1 MKYSL
6 LTNLATLGLV
16 GRIKKAPGTAGS
28 FIAVLLAPLCFLPFT
43 PVQRL
48 LILAVLFM
56 IGLKASE
63 QAENELKEHDPQS
76 VIIDEVFGQW
86 LTLLPVNVI
95 SYFGSKA
102 IQPQEWF
109 ILMIGFLLFRAF
121 DISKIG
127 PVGLCERKLRGG
139 LGIMAD
145 DGMAGILGAMLM
157 YPFQFYGNVI
167 FGY

>member
-1 MKYSL
+1 MRYSL

-28 FIAVLLAPLCFLPFT
+28 FIAVLLAPLCFLPLSI
-43 PVQRL
+43 PHRL
-48 LILAVLFM
+48 LVLVILFV

-63 QAENELKEHDPQS
+63 QAEIELGEKDPQS
-76 VIIDEVFGQW
+76 VIIDEVLGQW
-86 LTLLPVNVI
+86 LSLLPVNTL
-95 SYFGSKA
+95 SYFSTKA
-102 IQPQEWF
+102 IAPHEWF
-109 ILMIGFLLFRAF
+109 VLMIGFLLFRAF

-145 DGMAGILGAMLM
+145 DAMAGILCAMLM
-157 YPFQFYGNVI
+157 YPFQFYGNLI

>member
-1 MKYSL
+1 MQYSL
-6 LTNLATLGLV
+6 LTNIATLGLV

-28 FIAVLLAPLCFLPFT
+28 FLAVLLAPLCFLPFT
-43 PVQRL
+43 LVQRL
-48 LILAVLFM
+48 LILVVLFV

-63 QAENELKEHDPQS
+63 QAEIELKEHDPQS

-86 LTLLPVNVI
+86 LTLLPVNVL

-102 IQPQEWF
+102 IAPQDWF
-109 ILMIGFLLFRAF
+109 ILMIGFMLFRAL

-127 PVGLCERKLRGG
+127 PVGLCERKLHGG

-145 DGMAGILGAMLM
+145 DAMAGFLAAMLM